1 MAQAYVDDS
10 VMTEWKTQMDTINVN
25 CLESIE
31 GIENCLNNLNDSFR
45 GDYASEYS
53 ESYTKFV
60 KNVKSSHE
68 SLKNVEGFLDSI
80 VDVMHNQ

>member
-10 VMTEWKTQMDTINVN
+10 VMAEWKTNMDSINVN
-25 CLESIE
+25 CLEAIE
-31 GIENCLNNLNDSFR
+31 GMETCLKNLNDSFR

-53 ESYTKFV
+53 ESYADFIKKV
-60 KNVKSSHE
+60 KNSHE
-68 SLKNVEGFLDSI
+68 YLRDVEGFLDSI

>member
-1 MAQAYVDDS
+1 MAKGYVEDT
-10 VMTEWKTQMDTINVN
+10 VMNEWKTKMDTINVN

-53 ESYTKFV
+53 ESYLNFI

-68 SLKNVEGFLDSI
+68 SLKDVESFLDSV

>member
-10 VMTEWKTQMDTINVN
+10 VMAEWKTSMDNINVN
-25 CLESIE
+25 CLEAIE

-45 GDYASEYS
+45 GDYASEYG
-53 ESYTKFV
+53 ESYAKFIKDV
-60 KNVKSSHE
+60 KNSHE
-68 SLKNVEGFLDSI
+68 NLKDVEGFLDSI